1 MDKKQK
7 KQIRRYIA
15 WGCAVAV
22 VVLLAVLPLLAAPKG
37 EEDGPQASILSAQA
51 EHRDITRKLLGGG
64 ILTSAEHFTLTIP
77 KEVKLVEYLVGNGDV
92 VLAGDPIAVVDRVSV
107 MTAITQVQETL
118 DYLAKEIQSV
128 SGDTVSE
135 NVTAKTGG
143 TVKHIYAQVGDDVQ
157 DVMLEHG
164 ALAVL
169 SLDGLMAVKL
179 ECATD
184 LVSGDKVCVKLSDG
198 SEEEGR
204 VQSNLEGVLVVTVED
219 DNYQS
224 GDTVEVT
231 TQDGSSIGT
240 GELYIYSPWTA
251 HGYTGTVHAVRVKEG
266 QKIYSGQTLFS
277 LKETGETSDYQKLIN
292 QRREYEEMMAEL
304 FQMYGSETIDAPCDG
319 IVTGVDKNGAYMLS
333 DSGEWSVSLLTHTP
347 AVEASGFLGYAA
359 RVMAVR
365 EDGLELLADPT
376 LRSLEE
382 TQVDGS
388 AMTEPWSY
396 SGGTQ
401 VYTRSES
408 GILTPEGFAREG
420 DLLLFLGDAE
430 AIHWIIRLS
439 DSGVRTTTA
448 LDSFQVTLLA
458 DTGTPEDGGTPDSG
472 DGENDDDQSDIPP
485 AEEKKCDGSEN
496 CEAPVHEPGCPHYKE
511 PTTYWGYVARIEEIG
526 EDGTVK
532 VKQTAGTYAIEDPA
546 NPPAPSDKGLTVDK
560 AYTGL
565 PGNVGDL
572 VWIIIDGTGAFY
584 NPSIT
589 VAGQAGGWPGGLGG
603 LSGLGGLGGFS
614 GFGGMGGG
622 AAAPAFEPYSLDT
635 LTVATVTSQETM
647 LLDITVDEGDILLL
661 QEGQKAQLTVGALG
675 GQTFEATITEIA
687 LDGSNAGGR
696 TKFTVTAATPKHENM
711 YPGMTGSLAVE
722 IETVENA
729 LVLPVAALTEQGAKT
744 FVYTGYDA
752 EKEVLTGP
760 VEVTTGISD
769 GEYVEIIGL
778 EPGTKVYYAY
788 YDTLEHSLTP
798 ENGFF

>member
-15 WGCAVAV
+15 WGCAVAL

-64 ILTSAEHFTLTIP
+64 TLTSAEHFILTIP

-92 VLAGDPIAVVDRVSV
+92 VSAGDPIAVVDRVSV

-143 TVKHIYAQVGDDVQ
+143 TVKHIYAQIGDDVQ

-184 LVSGDKVCVKLSDG
+184 LVSGDKVRVKLSDG

-231 TQDGSSIGT
+231 TQDGSLIGT

-251 HGYTGTVHAVRVKEG
+251 HGYTGTVHSVRVKEG

-333 DSGEWSVSLLTHTP
+333 DSGEWRVSLLTHTP
-347 AVEASGFLGYAA
+347 AAETSGFLGYVA
-359 RVMAVR
+359 RVTAVR

-408 GILTPEGFAREG
+408 GILTPAGFAREG
-420 DLLLFLGDAE
+420 DVLLFLGDAE
-430 AIHWIIRLS
+430 AIHWIIRLEAF
-439 DSGVRTTTA
+439 GPKTTA
-448 LDSFQVTLLA
+448 ASNSFQVVLLSE
-458 DTGTPEDGGTPDSG
+458 GEEPGGGEDPG
-472 DGENDDDQSDIPP
+472 DDDQGDEGDGDQGDIPP

-496 CEAPVHEPGCPHYKE
+496 CEASVHEPGCPHYKE
-511 PTTYWGYVARIEEIG
+511 PTTYWGYVAQIKEIG
-526 EDGTVK
+526 ADGTVK
-532 VKQTAGTYAIEDPA
+532 VMQTAGTYAIEDPA
-546 NPPAPSDKGLTVDK
+546 NPPPLSDKGLTVEK

-565 PGNVGDL
+565 TGNVGEL

-584 NPSIT
+584 NPDISL
-589 VAGQAGGWPGGLGG
+589 AGQIGGWPGGMGG
-603 LSGLGGLGGFS
+603 LSGLGGFS

-622 AAAPAFEPYSLDT
+622 VAAPAFEPYSLDT

-729 LVLPVAALTEQGAKT
+729 LVLPVAALTEQGTKT

-752 EKEVLTGP
+752 EKEALTGP
-760 VEVTTGISD
+760 VAVTTGISD
-769 GEYVEIIGL
+769 GEYVEIIGM

-788 YDTLEHSLTP
+788 YDTLELSLTP
-798 ENGFF
+798 DNRSLF